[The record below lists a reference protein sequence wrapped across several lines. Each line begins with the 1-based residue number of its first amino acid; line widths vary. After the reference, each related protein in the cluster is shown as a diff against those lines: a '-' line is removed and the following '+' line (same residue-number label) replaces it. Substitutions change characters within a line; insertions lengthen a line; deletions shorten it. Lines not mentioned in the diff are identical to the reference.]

1 MSAEAFGVWNQKS
14 AFQAKVVEK
23 SSDAKKQIY
32 DKLSMSFMFSALDDV
47 EKDIVVNAMEEI
59 KVDVNDVVIQ
69 EGEQGDCLYVV
80 GQGTLSCTKIFPGN
94 NDPTFLKSYTP
105 GDAFGE
111 LALLYNTPRAASI
124 TAIEACTLW
133 KLDRDTFNHIVKDS
147 AQKKREK
154 YE

>member
-1 MSAEAFGVWNQKS
+1 M
-14 AFQAKVVEK
+14 VEK

-32 DKLSMSFMFSALDDV
+32 DKLSMSFMFSALDDL